1 MSTNIAINGMGRI
14 GRMVLRIALQNKN
27 LNVVAINA
35 SYPPETIAHLIN
47 YDTTHGKYN
56 LKVEPIENG
65 LQVGDHKLNWLLIAI
80 LKTCHG
86 KN

>member
-1 MSTNIAINGMGRI
+1 MQTILQL
-14 GRMVLRIALQNKN
+14 MVWVELEEWYTYCVTNKN

-65 LQVGDHKLNWLLIAI
+65 LQVGDHKIKLVADRNPE
-80 LKTCHG
+80 TCHG